1 MNFIINCKNNISELD
16 YGNVEMYNVRC
27 INSGRCVLRRAASA
41 VIFYDACDNRQRK
54 RQAA

>member
-1 MNFIINCKNNISELD
+1 MNCKNNISELD